1 MSEKPVSVTAVFD
14 IGKTNKK
21 FLLFDQD
28 YEIVY
33 RNQISLDQID
43 DEDQDP
49 AEDLDT
55 LVDWIKSEFTS
66 ALNNP
71 QYQITDLNF
80 STYGASLV
88 HLDDQDKPVTPV
100 YDYLKPYPEELKK
113 TLYSAHGGEEQFA
126 LETAS
131 PPMGM
136 LNSGLQLYWL
146 KHRKKNL
153 FKRIR
158 NTLHFP
164 QYLSFLFTGNIA
176 AELTSVGCHTAMWD
190 FSEMDYHDWLEEEE
204 LRDLLPPVEPVT
216 GKQPVR
222 YNDHTFNVGMGIH
235 DSSAALAPYLISM
248 ESPFLLLST
257 GTWSITFNPFSIDQL
272 TFEELQRDCLCY
284 LNIYGEQVKAARVF
298 LGNEYRHQKE
308 KMMAYFNIEEGQD
321 EIDIDLELLKKLI
334 SENSDSKKL
343 KLETAHSSGPFQS
356 EESGEWDLRQFSSY
370 EEAYHQL
377 LTDLVTIQH
386 ECILLTEGTQNV
398 ENVIVTGGFGNNEF
412 FLKLLATRLPG
423 KKVYSASMPHATAIG
438 AAMVM
443 NDGNADAENLKKLL
457 SLNLHTGL
465 DDTGL
470 ENYSWTTK

>member
-1 MSEKPVSVTAVFD
+1 MNDAPVSVTAVFD
-14 IGKTNKK
+14 VGKTNKK
-21 FLLFDQD
+21 FFLFDEN
-28 YEIVY
+28 YEIVLQ
-33 RNQISLDQID
+33 NQISLEQIE

-49 AEDLDT
+49 AEDLDA
-55 LVDWIKSEFTS
+55 LVDWIRSELTS
-66 ALNNP
+66 VLENP
-71 QYQITDLNF
+71 RYQITDLNF

-88 HLDDQDKPVTPV
+88 HLDEQDEPVTPV
-100 YDYLKPYPEELKK
+100 YDYLKPYPDDIKK
-113 TLYSAHGGEEQFA
+113 ALYSAHGGEEQFA

-146 KHRKKNL
+146 KNQKKDL
-153 FKRIR
+153 FKKIR

-164 QYLSFLFTGNIA
+164 QYLSFLFTRNIA

-190 FSEMDYHDWLEEEE
+190 FCEMDYHNWLEEEG
-204 LRDLLPPVEPVT
+204 LRDLLPTIEPVT
-216 GKQPVR
+216 GKQSVT
-222 YNDHTFNVGMGIH
+222 YNDQTFNVGMGIH
-235 DSSAALAPYLISM
+235 DSSAALAPYLNAM
-248 ESPFLLLST
+248 DSPFLLLST
-257 GTWSITFNPFSIDQL
+257 GTWSITFNPFSKGQL

-284 LNIYGEQVKAARVF
+284 LNIYGEQVKAARVY

-308 KMMAYFNIEEGQD
+308 KLMTYFNIEEGQD
-321 EIDIDLELLKKLI
+321 EIDVDSELLKKLVT
-334 SENSDSKKL
+334 ENSDSKKL

-356 EESGEWDLRQFSSY
+356 EESGIWNISQFSSY
-370 EEAYHQL
+370 REAYHQL

-386 ECILLTEGTQNV
+386 ECIQLTEGTQNV
-398 ENVIVTGGFGNNEF
+398 ENVIVTGGFGNNDF

-443 NDGNADAENLKKLL
+443 HDGNTEAESLKKLL

-465 DDTGL
+465 DNTGL
-470 ENYSWTTK
+470 ENYSRSR